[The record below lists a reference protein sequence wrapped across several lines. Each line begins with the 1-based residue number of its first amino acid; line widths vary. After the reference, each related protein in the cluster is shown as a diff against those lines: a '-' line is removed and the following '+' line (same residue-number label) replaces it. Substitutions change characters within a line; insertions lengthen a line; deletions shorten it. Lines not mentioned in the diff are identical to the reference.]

1 MYCRRALDILRKE
14 GVTVLS
20 NRVWSGIKRIF
31 GFTYPGNFD
40 LGYDR
45 WYEKHCQPQSQ
56 TQANKVISEFKRK
69 PVFSVIVPVYN
80 VEHQWLASAIDSV
93 RTQLY
98 PHWQLCL
105 VDDASTDPH
114 IRTLL
119 EKYVETD
126 SRICARFNHTN
137 QGIAATSNAALA
149 LAEGD
154 FIALLDHDD
163 ELTEDALLQSAM
175 AVEEYPA
182 VDLIYSDEDKVSTTG
197 KRSAPFFKPDFSE
210 ELLLSQNYIGH
221 LVVVRRSLI
230 EETGGFQS
238 GYEGAQDYDLLLRIC
253 ENTRHIKH
261 IPSVLYHWREIPGS
275 TAATYASKSH
285 AWEAGK
291 KALQAHVLRTG
302 INATVSC
309 GKHPG
314 TYQVTHALDTTP
326 LVSIVIPFRDKPEL
340 LEKCLTSI
348 FEHTLWPG
356 LEVLAI
362 DNNSEM
368 DTTRAL
374 IEKWSELDHRVR
386 FMDYPH
392 PFNFSGICN
401 FGVQHA
407 SGQYIVLLNNDVELI
422 SSRWVESLL
431 AYAQQPGVGAVGA
444 KLLFPDQRIQHAG
457 IVIGIDGGAGHPFKY
472 FPSGDKGYFM
482 RLDLA
487 HNVSAVTA
495 ALLMVERN
503 KYLQVGGFDETEL
516 AVAYNDVDFCL
527 KLVSA
532 GYRNVY
538 TPHCTAIHRESSSR
552 GYDVG
557 TGEQARH
564 DLEKQVLHS
573 RWEQYFETG
582 DPFYN
587 INLTRIREDYTL
599 NHEL

>member
-1 MYCRRALDILRKE
+1 MYSRRALEIFRSE
-14 GVTVLS
+14 GIVVLGY
-20 NRVWSGIKRIF
+20 RVWSGIKRIF
-31 GFTYPGNFD
+31 GFNYPGNFD

-45 WYEKHCQPQSQ
+45 WCETHCQPLSQ
-56 TQANKVISEFKRK
+56 DQADKTISEFTAK

-80 VEHQWLASAIDSV
+80 VEHQWLVSAVESV
-93 RTQLY
+93 RNQLY

-126 SRICARFNHTN
+126 SRICARFNDTN
-137 QGIAATSNAALA
+137 QGIAATSNTALA

-154 FIALLDHDD
+154 FVALLDHDD
-163 ELTEDALLQSAM
+163 ELTEDALLQSAIV
-175 AVEEYPA
+175 VEKYPA
-182 VDLIYSDEDKVSTTG
+182 VELIYSDEDKISTTG
-197 KRSAPFFKPDFSE
+197 KRSAPFFKPDYSE

-221 LVVVRRSLI
+221 FVVVRRSLV
-230 EETGGFQS
+230 EETGGFQR

-261 IPSVLYHWREIPGS
+261 IPRVLYHWREIPGS
-275 TAATYASKSH
+275 TAADYGSKSH

-291 KALQAHVLRTG
+291 RALQAHVGRAG
-302 INATVSC
+302 INATVPC

-314 TYQVTHALDTTP
+314 TYRVSHALDTAP
-326 LVSIVIPFRDKPEL
+326 LVSIVIPFRDQPEL
-340 LEKCLTSI
+340 LDKCLTSV
-348 FEHTLWPG
+348 FEHTRWPG
-356 LEVLAI
+356 LEVIAI
-362 DNNSEM
+362 DNNSVL

-374 IEKWSELDHRVR
+374 IEKWPEQDARVR
-386 FMDYPH
+386 FLEYPH

-401 FGVQHA
+401 FGAKHA
-407 SGQYIVLLNNDVELI
+407 TGQFIVLLNNDVELT
-422 SSRWVESLL
+422 SSNWVESLL

-444 KLLFPDQRIQHAG
+444 KLLYPDQSIQHAG
-457 IVIGIDGGAGHPFKY
+457 IVVGIDGGAGHPFKF
-472 FPSGDKGYFM
+472 FPSSHKGYIM
-482 RLDLA
+482 RLDLV

-503 KYLQVGGFDETEL
+503 KYLQVGGFDEAEL

-532 GYRNVY
+532 GYRNVF
-538 TPHCTAIHRESSSR
+538 TPYCTAIHRESSSR

-557 TGEQARH
+557 TDGQARH
-564 DLEKQVLHS
+564 DLEKLALRK
-573 RWEQYFETG
+573 RWEHCFSIG

-587 INLTRIREDYTL
+587 INLTRTREDYTL